1 MPIPI
6 LITSKPSSFF
16 LVINNFGPSSH
27 GISREGLANVA
38 FRKQRDT
45 VENSLHRVSSS
56 NAFLRK
62 HMIKAL
68 QDSNKKPDSD
78 SSVSGNAN
86 NDLSQT
92 KSTKLKKNKNYKH
105 HPCSE
110 AFKSISMPSDGDDVS
125 DITDLEFSDAHDI
138 SEDEDA
144 NYTAFLDSFSKGLV
158 KNQKAVLVQV
168 LDKLEAVR
176 LHALALE
183 QWNALRLKECH
194 RFYRASATNLIH
206 YVALRSI
213 DIHQLQE
220 ALSILGLSNIEGV
233 NAHIM
238 ASLTSV
244 VQILQSLTQSPKTN
258 SEWKFD
264 NEAQSPGNEVALKS
278 KPISDL
284 RSSLLC
290 ANGKSEEISLLAMK
304 NHARYNAELLFG
316 PSVEGRYSRIMVTVG
331 SEAADSEDLTY
342 NLIKSGVNIIRI
354 NCAHDNPDVWRC
366 IIENIRSSSQILEQ
380 PCRVLM
386 DLAGPKLRTGPF
398 KPGPNVKKIKPLK
411 DARGVVISPALVW
424 ISPPE
429 VKPPTHRSHVAV
441 VPVDDSL
448 WIRSL
453 EVGDVLKFYDARGK
467 RRLLKITEKFPT
479 SSDIGCW
486 AECSET
492 AYVESGTEFHVKGKK
507 RKIGNGRVAELPTVQ
522 QYVQVKTGDLLVITR
537 EPCLA
542 PSLISNNDLLGP
554 AKVTCSLG
562 LLFDS
567 VKPGEPIEFDDGKIQ
582 GVIRG
587 VNISEICVEITHAGQ
602 NGSKLGPEKSIN
614 VPRSK
619 LHFEGLTV
627 KDLMDLDF
635 IAANADL
642 VGVSFVNDVNDV
654 NILQQELNKRKLKK
668 LGIVLKIE
676 TKGGFERLPL
686 LLLQAMKSPNPL
698 GVMIARGDLAV
709 ECGWEKL
716 AEMQEEILSICEA
729 GHIPSIWA
737 TQVLESLAKSGLPTR
752 AEITDAAVGG
762 RADCVMLNKGRHIIK
777 AVSTLDFIL
786 RNTSMQQPRLKP
798 VLKPLLFSSLF

>member
-16 LVINNFGPSSH
+16 LIVNNFGPSSH
-27 GISREGLANVA
+27 GINRGGLASVA
-38 FRKQRDT
+38 FRKQTDT
-45 VENSLHRVSSS
+45 VENSMHRVSSS
-56 NAFLRK
+56 NAFPRK
-62 HMIKAL
+62 HAINAL
-68 QDSNKKPDSD
+68 QDSNKKPDLD
-78 SSVSGNAN
+78 SSVSENAN
-86 NDLSQT
+86 NDLSQG

-105 HPCSE
+105 LPCSE

-125 DITDLEFSDAHDI
+125 DITDLEFSDALDT
-138 SEDEDA
+138 SEDEES
-144 NYTAFLDSFSKGLV
+144 NYTAFLNSFSKGLV
-158 KNQKAVLVQV
+158 NDQKAILVQV
-168 LDKLEAVR
+168 LNKLEAVR

-213 DIHQLQE
+213 DICQLQE

-264 NEAQSPGNEVALKS
+264 NEVQSPGNQVSLKS

-284 RSSLLC
+284 QSSLPS
-290 ANGKSEEISLLAMK
+290 ANGMSEEISLLAMK

-316 PSVEGRYSRIMVTVG
+316 PSVEGRNSRIMVTVG
-331 SEAADSEDLTY
+331 SEAADNEDLIY

-366 IIENIRSSSQILEQ
+366 IIKNVKSSSQMLEQ

-386 DLAGPKLRTGPF
+386 DLAGPKLRIGPF

-424 ISPPE
+424 IAPPG
-429 VKPPTHRSHVAV
+429 VNPPSHRSHVAV

-453 EVGDVLKFYDARGK
+453 EVGDVLKFCDARGK
-467 RRLLKITEKFPT
+467 GRLLKITEKFPT

-492 AYVESGTEFHVKGKK
+492 AYVESGTEFHVKRKK
-507 RKIGNGRVAELPTVQ
+507 HKIGNSRVAELPTVQ
-522 QYVQVKTGDLLVITR
+522 QYVQVKIGDLLVITR
-537 EPCLA
+537 DPCLA
-542 PSLISNNDLLGP
+542 PSLISNNDLAGP
-554 AKVTCSLG
+554 PKVTCSLG

-567 VKPGEPIEFDDGKIQ
+567 VKPGEPIEFDDGKIK

-587 VNISEICVEITHAGQ
+587 VNISDICVEITHAGP
-602 NGSKLGPEKSIN
+602 NGSKLGAEKSIN
-614 VPRSK
+614 VPRSN

-654 NILQQELNKRKLKK
+654 NILQQELDKRKLKN

-686 LLLQAMKSPNPL
+686 LLLQAMRSPNPL

-709 ECGWEKL
+709 ECGWERL

-729 GHIPSIWA
+729 AHIPSIWA

-777 AVSTLDFIL
+777 AVLTLDSIL
-786 RNTSMQQPRLKP
+786 RNTSMQQPKIKP